1 MGKGS
6 EKNSANTNMVSRQTL
21 YMAILV
27 AVTFG
32 FMLGAVY
39 TSFKLAK
46 DGPAAVSKP
55 GGMPPAAQGNAGSAD
70 QAAVEAGSRILK
82 LEAFLKD
89 NPDNAKGWTQLGNL
103 FFDTNRFKDAIEAY
117 ERSLSL
123 APGNPNVLT
132 DLGVM
137 YRRNGDPQ
145 QAVKAFDRA
154 IAADPVHE
162 TARFNKGIVLMHDLN
177 DLPATIATWEG
188 LLEINPMAQAPNG
201 QLVNT
206 LVQGLKQKE
215 N

>member
-1 MGKGS
+1 
-6 EKNSANTNMVSRQTL
+6 
-21 YMAILV
+21 MAILV
-27 AVTFG
+27 AMTFG

-46 DGPAAVSKP
+46 EGPSATSKP
-55 GGMPPAAQGNAGSAD
+55 SGMPSAAQGNAGQSGVD
-70 QAAVEAGSRILK
+70 QAVVEAGSRILE

-89 NPDNAKGWTQLGNL
+89 NPDNAKAWTQLGNL

-117 ERSLSL
+117 ERSLEL

-137 YRRNGDPQ
+137 YRRSGDFK
-145 QAVKAFDRA
+145 QAVSAFDRA
-154 IAADPVHE
+154 IAADPTHE
-162 TARFNKGIVLMHDLN
+162 TARFNKGIVLMHDLG
-177 DLPATIATWEG
+177 DLPAAVEAWEG